1 MVLQSPL
8 SVQVLISAVDQDV
21 RKLSEKM
28 NIETGAVLVNQ
39 CGKYD
44 YCELDPRKGDA
55 QQESAAESGKIRC
68 FSMKERG
75 VGLSRNTALMH
86 ADGDICLFSD
96 EDIVLEKGYAEVI
109 GNAYLQYSDAD
120 MILFNVKVAPAR
132 RTYWNEQT
140 KRIHWYNYGRYPAYS
155 ISGKLDALRRAN
167 VHFSLLFG
175 GGAKYSNGEDSLFL
189 RDCLRAGLK
198 IYAVP
203 VCIGEEIE
211 RESEIKSTWFHG
223 FTKKFFTDRG
233 VLYHYLYGR
242 LAGIFALRFLL
253 KNKSEMCVEISFR
266 EAHRLMKEGIRSQ
279 RQL

>member
-1 MVLQSPL
+1 MVLQSPMKI
-8 SVQVLISAVDQDV
+8 QVLVSTVDKDV
-21 RKLSEKM
+21 RALSEKM
-28 NIETGAVLVNQ
+28 NIETDAVFVNQ
-39 CGKYD
+39 CEKNDYD
-44 YCELDPRKGDA
+44 EFFLQPK
-55 QQESAAESGKIRC
+55 QEKKENETALESCKIRC
-68 FSMKERG
+68 FSMNDRG

-96 EDIVLEKGYAEVI
+96 EDVVLEKGYAEALR
-109 GNAYLQYSDAD
+109 NAYRQYPDAD

-132 RTYWNEQT
+132 RTYWIAQPG
-140 KRIHWYNYGRYPAYS
+140 RVHWYNYGRYPAYS
-155 ISGKLDALRRAN
+155 ISGKLDALQRAN

-211 RESEIKSTWFHG
+211 RESTWFHG
-223 FTKKFFTDRG
+223 FTEKFFTDRG

-242 LAGIFALRFLL
+242 LASIFTLRFLL
-253 KNKSEMCVEISFR
+253 KNKNEMCAEIPFR
-266 EAHRLMKEGIRSQ
+266 EAYRLMREGIRSQ
-279 RQL
+279 RRL